1 MNKYW
6 PISSIVT
13 TLTFFRCIFCEENI
27 NTIREE
33 RLWFW
38 FFKIRVD
45 IKPYRYVDPNNP
57 QPDISVTVTLTETE
71 TERTYL

>member
-1 MNKYW
+1 MLRV
-6 PISSIVT
+6 IVV
-13 TLTFFRCIFCEENI
+13 L
-27 NTIREE
+27 
-33 RLWFW
+33 

-45 IKPYRYVDPNNP
+45 IKPYRYVDPNNA